1 MKKECTKSII
11 GTVKYLAIATA
22 IVSCS
27 SLSGVAADVE
37 ENDNNVNNGY
47 IEIEQT
53 SKGSTPEE
61 REAILNK
68 FNKEHGTNYQIA
80 TKEQA
85 ERIGQDAEEQ
95 EKEFNSM
102 SSEKF
107 EEYLTEIYE
116 NEQGILNDK
125 QKFELENPVFMEPYN
140 ADETITK
147 EAERVYGDEE
157 DVELLNKRQCN

>member
-95 EKEFNSM
+95 EKEFNSIDRNRM
-102 SSEKF
+102 
-107 EEYLTEIYE
+107 
-116 NEQGILNDK
+116 
-125 QKFELENPVFMEPYN
+125 
-140 ADETITK
+140 
-147 EAERVYGDEE
+147 
-157 DVELLNKRQCN
+157 